1 MFPIIA
7 VAIILI
13 IMVFYSIGLYNKII
27 KKKNMRENAFADVD
41 VYLKQRHDMIPQLVE
56 TVKGYMNHEAD
67 TLIEVTKARQQ
78 CVVADSINDKIV
90 AERSL
95 NRSMRGFNIAIEA
108 YPDLK
113 ANQNFL
119 KLQSDIKQMEE
130 QIARSRTFFNKATRD
145 YNDSIETFPASS
157 IAGMFDFS
165 QETMFD
171 LGEEQRDLLDKAPEI
186 KF

>member
-1 MFPIIA
+1 MLPIILV
-7 VAIILI
+7 VALII
-13 IMVFYSIGLYNKII
+13 IMVFYSISLYNRII

-67 TLIEVTKARQQ
+67 TLIAVTKARQQ
-78 CVVADSINDKIV
+78 CVVASSIDDKIS
-90 AERSL
+90 AERTL
-95 NRSMRGFNIAIEA
+95 NRSMRGFNLAFEA

-113 ANQNFL
+113 ADQNFL

-145 YNDSIETFPASS
+145 YNDAIETFPASTF
-157 IAGMFDFS
+157 ANMYGFK

>member
-1 MFPIIA
+1 MLPIIL
-7 VAIILI
+7 VAIII
-13 IMVFYSIGLYNKII
+13 ILMVFYSIGLYNKII

-41 VYLKQRHDMIPQLVE
+41 VYLKQRHDMIPQLLE
-56 TVKGYMNHEAD
+56 TVKGYMNHEAN

-78 CVVADSINDKIV
+78 CVSASSINDKIG
-90 AERSL
+90 AEINL
-95 NRSMRGFNIAIEA
+95 NRSMRGFNIAIED
-108 YPDLK
+108 YPELK
-113 ANQNFL
+113 ANENFL
-119 KLQSDIKQMEE
+119 RLQSDIKQMED

-157 IAGMFDFS
+157 IAGMYGFE

-171 LGEEQRDLLDKAPEI
+171 LGDDQRELLEIAPEI

>member
-1 MFPIIA
+1 
-7 VAIILI
+7 
-13 IMVFYSIGLYNKII
+13 
-27 KKKNMRENAFADVD
+27 MRENAFADVD

-78 CVVADSINDKIV
+78 CAQATTIDQKIT
-90 AERSL
+90 AERNL
-95 NRSMRGFNIAIEA
+95 NRCMRGFNLAFEA

-113 ANQNFL
+113 ADKNFL
-119 KLQSDIKQMEE
+119 KLQADIKQMEE

-145 YNDSIETFPASS
+145 YNDSIETFPAS
-157 IAGMFDFS
+157 IYAGMYGFK

>member
-1 MFPIIA
+1 
-7 VAIILI
+7 
-13 IMVFYSIGLYNKII
+13 
-27 KKKNMRENAFADVD
+27 
-41 VYLKQRHDMIPQLVE
+41 
-56 TVKGYMNHEAD
+56 
-67 TLIEVTKARQQ
+67 
-78 CVVADSINDKIV
+78 
-90 AERSL
+90 
-95 NRSMRGFNIAIEA
+95 MRGFNIAIED

-119 KLQSDIKQMEE
+119 KLQTDIKDMEQ

-157 IAGMFDFS
+157 IAGMYGFS

-171 LGEEQRDLLDKAPEI
+171 LGEEDRDLMDKAPEI

>member
-1 MFPIIA
+1 MLPIILAA
-7 VAIILI
+7 VLLILI
-13 IMVFYSIGLYNKII
+13 VFYSIGLYNKII

-41 VYLKQRHDMIPQLVE
+41 VYLRQRHDMIPQLVE
-56 TVKGYMNHEAD
+56 VVKGYMNHEAD
-67 TLIEVTKARQQ
+67 TLIEVTQARQQ
-78 CVVADSINDKIV
+78 CLEASSIDDKIV
-90 AERSL
+90 AERRL
-95 NRSMRGFNIAIEA
+95 NRGMRGFNLAFEA

-119 KLQSDIKQMEE
+119 KLQADIKQMED
-130 QIARSRTFFNKATRD
+130 QIARSRTFFNKSTRD

-157 IAGMFDFS
+157 IAGMYGFE

-171 LGEEQRDLLDKAPEI
+171 LGEEERELLDKAPEI